1 MLITLDFESFFDAD
15 YTLRKMSTS
24 EYVRDPRF
32 EALCVGIK
40 VGKKKTKVL
49 WGDEIG
55 PGLKKLE
62 LEKHEVLCH
71 HTQFD
76 ALVLSHHYGIFPK
89 QLRCT
94 LSMARALRPRTL
106 RNDLDTIATA
116 FGRGQKIKGALDKAK
131 GKHVSDFSSAE
142 KKELGLYCA
151 QDVDLTYTLYTED
164 MLPVFPP
171 KELDIID
178 LIVKMFTNPV
188 LKLDMPRAKKELK
201 REAEER
207 QKTIDDSGMPLEDI
221 TKNKPFIAKLIE
233 LGIEPP
239 MKISKTPPYKTI
251 PAFAQTDLEFIA
263 LKDHTDPR
271 VSKLVKGRL
280 AAKSTIGGTRI
291 ARMIKSGSKGQSLPI
306 YINYCGTHVLRG
318 SGGDKLNY
326 QNMPRAEFNP
336 ETGDYIYPS
345 AELRRSIKAPSGQVI
360 VVADSSQIQARLT
373 AWFADDTELLELFRR
388 GSDPYCAFATI
399 AYGRSIT
406 KADKLERF
414 VGKVC
419 VLGLGFGMG
428 APRLQETL
436 AQGVM
441 GPPLFLDIS
450 ICYRLVN
457 TYRRLRR
464 KIEDFW
470 AFCNNR
476 IIGDMI
482 LGREGSHK
490 SFSWG
495 KEYIL
500 CPNGLKL
507 HYPGLR
513 GEINGA
519 KPSKMFK
526 TPSMTVVN
534 NASYDTNKG
543 RAKLYGGL
551 LTENLAIAHE
561 RCIVY
566 EQMLTINER
575 YRIVH
580 QAHDENVYLA
590 PKKEAQ
596 RALDFGI
603 VVMTK
608 PPAWGLDI
616 PIAAE
621 GGFDECYSK

>member
-1 MLITLDFESFFDAD
+1 M
-15 YTLRKMSTS
+15 
-24 EYVRDPRF
+24 
-32 EALCVGIK
+32 
-40 VGKKKTKVL
+40 
-49 WGDEIG
+49 
-55 PGLKKLE
+55 
-62 LEKHEVLCH
+62 
-71 HTQFD
+71 
-76 ALVLSHHYGIFPK
+76 
-89 QLRCT
+89 
-94 LSMARALRPRTL
+94 
-106 RNDLDTIATA
+106 
-116 FGRGQKIKGALDKAK
+116 K
-131 GKHVSDFSSAE
+131 GKHFKDLTKAQIAAGT
-142 KKELGLYCA
+142 KYCA

-178 LIVKMFTNPV
+178 LIVKMFTDPV
-188 LKLDMPRAKKELK
+188 LRLDKPRAKKELK

-207 QKTIDDSGMPLEDI
+207 ARVIREAGMSLEDI
-221 TKNKPFIAKLIE
+221 TKNKLFAAKLVE
-233 LGIEPP
+233 LGVEPP

-251 PAFAQTDLEFIA
+251 HAFAQTDLEFIA
-263 LKDHTDPR
+263 LKDHPK
-271 VSKLVKGRL
+271 VGQLVKGRL

-291 ARMIKSGSKGQSLPI
+291 ARLIQMGKEGSIPV

-318 SGGDKLNY
+318 SGGNKINL
-326 QNMPRAEFNP
+326 QNLPRAEFSP
-336 ETGDYIYPS
+336 DTGEYIYPTG
-345 AELRRSIKAPSGQVI
+345 ELRRVIKAPPGQVI
-360 VVADSSQIQARLT
+360 VVADSSQIQARLV
-373 AWFADDTELLELFRR
+373 AWFADDDELLEQFRNNI
-388 GSDPYCAFATI
+388 DPYCAFGTI
-399 AYGRSIT
+399 AYGRPIT
-406 KADKLERF
+406 KADKLERHIS
-414 VGKVC
+414 KCC
-419 VLGLGFGMG
+419 VLGLGFSMG
-428 APRLQETL
+428 APRLQEML

-441 GPPLFLDIS
+441 GPPVTLDIS
-450 ICYRLVN
+450 VCYRLVN
-457 TYRRLRR
+457 TYRRLRS

-470 AFCNNR
+470 GFCNNR

-507 HYPGLR
+507 LYPGLR
-513 GEINGA
+513 GEINES

-526 TPSMTVVN
+526 TKSETTVN

-566 EQMLTINER
+566 DQMLEISKK
-575 YRIVH
+575 YRVVH
-580 QAHDENVYLA
+580 NAHDENVYLA